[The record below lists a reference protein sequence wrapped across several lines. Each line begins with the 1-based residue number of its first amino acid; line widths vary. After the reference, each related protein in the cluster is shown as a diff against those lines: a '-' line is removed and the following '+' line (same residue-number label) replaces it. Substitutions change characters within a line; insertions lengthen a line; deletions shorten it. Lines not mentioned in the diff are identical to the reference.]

1 MRTPTRIACYSLTLT
16 IVLTLTACGT
26 GTSHDA
32 GLDAA
37 GTGTGQGTANNS
49 GSGDSSASSG
59 DSDGTTLPDS
69 AAAIAEDPAACDR
82 NDSEQLTLALEII
95 NTARASARLC
105 GDDPYPAVDPLQ
117 ADTRL
122 QQAALQHASDMST
135 HNFFNHTGS
144 DGSDVAERV
153 TATDFIWRAVGE
165 NIAAGQDTLDVTLQG
180 WLESPG
186 HCRNIMNPAYTHM
199 GIACTSS
206 QQSEHGEYW
215 TQVLAAPY

>member
-1 MRTPTRIACYSLTLT
+1 MRHPTRPARYSLALSV
-16 IVLTLTACGT
+16 VLTLTACGT

-37 GTGTGQGTANNS
+37 DAASGQTGAESPDAATGTASTAN
-49 GSGDSSASSG
+49 GA
-59 DSDGTTLPDS
+59 TLPDT

-82 NDSEQLTLALEII
+82 NDIDQQTLALEII
-95 NTARASARLC
+95 NTARASDRLC
-105 GDDPYPAVDPLQ
+105 GDDPYPAVPPLQ

-122 QQAALQHASDMST
+122 LQAALQHASDMST
-135 HNFFNHTGS
+135 HNFFSHTGS

-153 TATDFIWRAVGE
+153 TARDFIWRAVGE

-186 HCRNIMNPAYTHM
+186 HCRNLMNPAYTHM

-206 QQSEHGEYW
+206 PQSEHGEYW